1 MSDHRAVVT
10 DPFRIIPGS
19 TVDLSQRDPRDT
31 GDFDGG
37 KDEGREAHDAL
48 SDRLEELQNRLYAD
62 GRHKVLVVLQAMDTG
77 GKDGTIRHVF
87 HQTNPQGVDVASF
100 KRPTE
105 EELAHDFLW
114 RVHQRTPANGQIMI
128 FNRSHYEDVLVVR
141 VHGLVPE
148 DRWRQ
153 RYDHIAAWEQL
164 LVDEGT
170 TIVKFFLHI
179 SKEEQ
184 ARRLQARIDLADK
197 RWKFEMG
204 DIDER
209 KHWDAY
215 VAAYEEAL
223 TRTSTDAAPWYAVP
237 ADRKWFR
244 NLVVSQ
250 VLVDTLEGLDLRYP
264 EAVEGLEDVE
274 II

>member
-1 MSDHRAVVT
+1 MDQVVVT
-10 DPFRIIPGS
+10 DPFRIVPGAA
-19 TVDLSQRDPRDT
+19 VDLSQRDPRDT

-37 KDEGREAHDAL
+37 KDEGKEAHEAL

-62 GRHKVLVVLQAMDTG
+62 GRHKLLVVLQAMDTG

-87 HQTNPQGVDVASF
+87 RQTNPQGVDVASF

-105 EELAHDFLW
+105 EEQAHDYLW
-114 RVHQRTPANGQIMI
+114 RVHQRTPASGQIMI

-141 VHGLVPE
+141 VHDLVAE
-148 DRWRQ
+148 ERWRK
-153 RYDHIAAWEQL
+153 RYDHINAWEQL

-179 SKEEQ
+179 SKDEQ
-184 ARRLQARIDLADK
+184 ARRLQARVDLAEK

-215 VAAYEEAL
+215 VTAYEEAL
-223 TRTSTDAAPWYAVP
+223 CRTSTDGAPWYAVP
-237 ADRKWFR
+237 ADHKWFR

-250 VLVDTLEGLDLRYP
+250 VLVDTLEGLDLAYP
-264 EAVEGLEDVE
+264 PAAEGLEGLKID
-274 II
+274 